1 MLEAMHTQPERQ
13 ITQCLFIQAQSFL
26 GINQLH
32 DFCFCHASI
41 VASSSSDCAAHSLS
55 CLTPKIGHA
64 HWWTLC
70 CFCAAAQ
77 ICHLCTRPCLNPG
90 FSLRAPCQV
99 KTSPAVKQEAF
110 LPLTEDDVIAC
121 LKQWGELSTS
131 QLTERLSMKQRGEA
145 DKKAFTGLVK
155 KVAML
160 QTRPDGR
167 KVVVL
172 RPGK

>member
-1 MLEAMHTQPERQ
+1 M
-13 ITQCLFIQAQSFL
+13 
-26 GINQLH
+26 
-32 DFCFCHASI
+32 
-41 VASSSSDCAAHSLS
+41 
-55 CLTPKIGHA
+55 
-64 HWWTLC
+64 
-70 CFCAAAQ
+70 
-77 ICHLCTRPCLNPG
+77 
-90 FSLRAPCQV
+90 
-99 KTSPAVKQEAF
+99 KQEAF
-110 LPLTEDDVIAC
+110 PPLTEDDVIAC

-172 RPGK
+172 RPGTWKNC